1 MSGWSNETPANPPP
15 PAEPPASRVVR
26 AKLDT
31 IGDVK
36 TQLARLYREAR
47 GGKIATQDATRLA
60 SMLAML
66 GRMIEGSDLEDRLAA
81 LEGANQ

>member
-1 MSGWSNETPANPPP
+1 MSVEGWSVPSATPVSEPTPP
-15 PAEPPASRVVR
+15 SRVVR

-36 TQLARLYREAR
+36 TQLARLFREAR
-47 GGKIATQDATRLA
+47 GGKITTQDATRLA
-60 SMLAML
+60 SILAML

-81 LEGANQ
+81 LEAKQ

>member
-1 MSGWSNETPANPPP
+1 MSGWSNETPANQPP
-15 PAEPPASRVVR
+15 PAEPPSRVVR
-26 AKLDT
+26 ARLDT

-36 TQLARLYREAR
+36 SQLARLYREAR

-60 SMLAML
+60 SILAML

-81 LEGANQ
+81 LEAKP